1 MLKIRLKILDNACGY
16 SDTGIGRL
24 TQVKDSTRSNS
35 KSAEYLLHVSQCKQT
50 DLNIEG
56 RQARKKKEVKSS
68 FFHHYAWEQET
79 TYRYHMAQAN
89 CQLQLRRIMSL
100 TWSSDLPTRFL
111 QTKMLNT
118 AYR

>member
-50 DLNIEG
+50 DL
-56 RQARKKKEVKSS
+56 
-68 FFHHYAWEQET
+68 
-79 TYRYHMAQAN
+79 
-89 CQLQLRRIMSL
+89 
-100 TWSSDLPTRFL
+100 
-111 QTKMLNT
+111 
-118 AYR
+118 

>member
-56 RQARKKKEVKSS
+56 RQARKKKKSNHRS
-68 FFHHYAWEQET
+68 STIMLGSRKQHTDT
-79 TYRYHMAQAN
+79 TWRK
-89 CQLQLRRIMSL
+89 L
-100 TWSSDLPTRFL
+100 TASYNWGESCR
-111 QTKMLNT
+111 
-118 AYR
+118 